1 MRLFIAINFMPEIKQ
16 KLTTLSDEL
25 RETSSRGRFTIPEN
39 LHLTL
44 VFLGECDA
52 RQESSASAAMDAVAF
67 EQFDIEIDRIGRFK
81 RDGGDLWWVGICENK
96 ALQELH
102 KNLTAE
108 LVKNGFKLEK
118 RKFSPHITLG
128 RDIVTSTEP
137 RQIEPFGET
146 VDKID
151 LMKSEHING
160 KLTYTAIYSKR
171 IREEKL

>member
-1 MRLFIAINFMPEIKQ
+1 MRLFIAVNFSPGIKQ
-16 KLTTLSDEL
+16 KLANLCDEL
-25 RETSSRGRFTIPEN
+25 RKASSHGRFTIPEN

-52 RQESSASAAMDAVAF
+52 KQQTAASVAMDAVTF

-81 RDGGDLWWVGICENK
+81 RSGGDLWWAGICDNK
-96 ALQELH
+96 ALREFH

-108 LVKNGFKLEK
+108 LIKNGFKLEK

-128 RDIVTSTEP
+128 REIVTNTEP

-146 VDKID
+146 VDKIE

-160 KLTYTAIYSKR
+160 KLTYTAIH
-171 IREEKL
+171 